1 MTIRLW
7 LDDERDPPDPVIQQ
21 RFGAR
26 GDEVWVLTVPEA
38 IEVLTRNGEQVTSVS
53 LDNDLGIPGSENE
66 GFRVAQFLERRA
78 GKGVASPPP
87 EMKVHSANPVRA
99 DEMRTAFAN
108 ARRYWRGGP
117 EDG

>member
-7 LDDERDPPDPVIQQ
+7 LDDERNPRDPAIQD
-21 RFGAR
+21 RFGAT
-26 GDEVWVLTVPEA
+26 GDELWVLTVPEA
-38 IEVLTRNGEQVTSVS
+38 IEVLTREGDNVVSVS

-78 GKGVASPPP
+78 GEGVAAPPA
-87 EMKVHSANPVRA
+87 EMKAHSANPVRA

-108 ARRYWRGGP
+108 ARRYWRG
-117 EDG
+117 